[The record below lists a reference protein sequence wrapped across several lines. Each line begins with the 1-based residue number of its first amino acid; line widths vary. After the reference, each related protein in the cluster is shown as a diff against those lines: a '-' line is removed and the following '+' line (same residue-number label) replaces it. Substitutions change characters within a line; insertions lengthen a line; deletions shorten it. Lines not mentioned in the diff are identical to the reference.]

1 MTGASDMHTLTLKF
15 LNKCLGQKSQ
25 MEKKKITFE
34 TQYIAY
40 HMNIHFQ

>member
-25 MEKKKITFE
+25 MEKKKS
-34 TQYIAY
+34 
-40 HMNIHFQ
+40 HLKHNILHTI